1 MSIGQVLRETRVEYG
16 LSLQSLASRLY
27 IGKSSLSDYE
37 RERIPAPAEVLTGLT
52 QTIDSHRLAMAVANE
67 ATGGAA
73 GMVWLDGDVDLHR
86 AVVRDKTLEELGE
99 AMEHLRQVAVLNPPR
114 TVTEDQREAIADSL
128 LELMDSRTAID
139 VCIDIFCREY
149 GVSPMSIKEAHRQK
163 LESRGYIKPRQIKKK
178 AALKSR

>member
-1 MSIGQVLRETRVEYG
+1 MSIGQVIRKTRTEYHF
-16 LSLQSLASRLY
+16 SLESLASRLY

-37 RERIPAPAEVLTGLT
+37 RERIPAPAEVLTGLI

-73 GMVWLDGDVDLHR
+73 GTVWLDGDVDLHR

-99 AMEHLRQVAVLNPPR
+99 AMEHLRQVAVLNPSR

-128 LELMDSRTAID
+128 MELLDSRTAID
-139 VCIDIFCREY
+139 VCMDVFCREY
-149 GVSPMSIKEAHRQK
+149 SISPMGLIEAHRQK
-163 LESRGYIKPRQIKKK
+163 LESRGYIKPRPKKK
-178 AALKSR
+178 AASKSR